1 MAKKAVPTN
10 PALYA
15 RAKAKVKRRVKKWPS
30 AYSSAQLVL
39 EYRRM
44 GGSKPRKGLVKWFRE
59 DWRDISTKD
68 KSGKHPKCGRP
79 SGSKRGYPKCVPA
92 SKAASMSAKDK
103 KRATA
108 RKRATNPSR
117 GKKPTYVRT

>member
-44 GGSKPRKGLVKWFRE
+44 GGKYRTVDVKKKQ
-59 DWRDISTKD
+59 T
-68 KSGKHPKCGRP
+68 
-79 SGSKRGYPKCVPA
+79 
-92 SKAASMSAKDK
+92 K
-103 KRATA
+103 KR
-108 RKRATNPSR
+108 SR
-117 GKKPTYVRT
+117 